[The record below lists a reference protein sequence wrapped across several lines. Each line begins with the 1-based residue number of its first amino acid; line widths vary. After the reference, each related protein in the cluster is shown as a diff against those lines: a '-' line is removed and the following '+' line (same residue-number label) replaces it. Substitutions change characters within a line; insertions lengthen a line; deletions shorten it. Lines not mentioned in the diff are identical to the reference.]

1 MNNKKERQPTEFSDV
16 AAKIEQNLA
25 KKLFKDTSVA
35 WDQTEGQKTL
45 QAQISDILFGTKAQ
59 EEMQKM
65 LQRRLRRLEIDL
77 RWAFLERFGFPMK
90 LARGEF
96 IRYQNKEHGVTIFSY
111 EGHPFGVEKEK
122 FIMDDSGKYPRSG
135 PIYLFEKIKEDESIF
150 NILQPRLNPER
161 YFPKRYSVPGFWGLY
176 GYNSL
181 SSQ

>member
-1 MNNKKERQPTEFSDV
+1 MTTWHDKSDEEKLKDIRSIFSDM
-16 AAKIEQNLA
+16 AFRSSMLQEQ
-25 KKLFKDTSVA
+25 VH
-35 WDQTEGQKTL
+35 
-45 QAQISDILFGTKAQ
+45 QAQLAYW
-59 EEMQKM
+59 
-65 LQRRLRRLEIDL
+65 RRLEIEL

-150 NILQPRLNPER
+150 NILQPRLNQER

-176 GYNSL
+176 GYNNL